1 MDIQKNAEARASAEH
16 LFRPGFAAW
25 PVIELRG
32 GRIFKYRDASEEVR
46 S

>member
-16 LFRPGFAAW
+16 LLRPGFAAL
-25 PVIELRG
+25 LRQDVEDFVE
-32 GRIFKYRDASEEVR
+32 RCIYSEEVR

>member
-16 LFRPGFAAW
+16 LFRPGFAA
-25 PVIELRG
+25 LRQDIKDFVE
-32 GRIFKYRDASEEVR
+32 RCIDSEEVR